1 MAKKELSEK
10 QKEVLEKNKFTPSIA
25 RELGA
30 KGGKAK
36 KANEPKRKALEMIK
50 NEIIEKSFSLVYEM
64 LNKEEVT
71 SQEIRDI
78 FKHAVDMSGFKQ
90 DTQNLNI
97 DPPVI
102 NISDLKI

>member
-1 MAKKELSEK
+1 MPKGENPNSKKNLRMFT
-10 QKEVLEKNKFTPSIA
+10 KETA
-25 RELGA
+25 RENGA

-64 LNKEEVT
+64 LNKEDVS

-90 DTQNLNI
+90 DTQNLNVET
-97 DPPVI
+97 PTI